1 MCKQHGLSLGGS
13 HPRGKKMKAI
23 LEFTYPEDQDKL
35 RHALNG
41 SKAISALIDIQMA
54 VRSYFK
60 HDANPADVLEMVR
73 ELTNTALAECGEE

>member
-1 MCKQHGLSLGGS
+1 
-13 HPRGKKMKAI
+13 MKAV

-41 SKAISALIDIQMA
+41 SKAVSALIDIQLT

-60 HDANPADVLEMVR
+60 HDANPQDVLTKVR

>member
-1 MCKQHGLSLGGS
+1 
-13 HPRGKKMKAI
+13 MKAV

-60 HDANPADVLEMVR
+60 HDANPKEVLEMVR

>member
-1 MCKQHGLSLGGS
+1 MCKQHGLSLGGN

-54 VRSYFK
+54 VRSHFK
-60 HDANPADVLEMVR
+60 HDANPSDVLGMVR

>member
-1 MCKQHGLSLGGS
+1 
-13 HPRGKKMKAI
+13 MKAI

-54 VRSYFK
+54 VRSHFK
-60 HDANPADVLEMVR
+60 HDANPVDVLEVVR

>member
-1 MCKQHGLSLGGS
+1 
-13 HPRGKKMKAI
+13 MKAI

-41 SKAISALIDIQMA
+41 TKAIHTLIDIQME
-54 VRSYFK
+54 VRNHFK
-60 HDANPADVLEMVR
+60 HDADPKDVLERVR

>member
-41 SKAISALIDIQMA
+41 SRAISALIDIQVE
-54 VRSYFK
+54 VRNYFK
-60 HDANPADVLEMVR
+60 YDANPQDVLTKVR

>member
-1 MCKQHGLSLGGS
+1 MSGQRGQGLVGHQLLG
-13 HPRGKKMKAI
+13 RKMKAV

-41 SKAISALIDIQMA
+41 SKAVSALIDIQLT

-60 HDANPADVLEMVR
+60 HDADPLMVLALVR
-73 ELTNTALAECGEE
+73 DLTNTALNECGEE

>member
-1 MCKQHGLSLGGS
+1 
-13 HPRGKKMKAI
+13 MKAI

-54 VRSYFK
+54 VRSNFK
-60 HDANPADVLEMVR
+60 HDADPSDVLGMVR

>member
-1 MCKQHGLSLGGS
+1 
-13 HPRGKKMKAI
+13 MKAV

-54 VRSYFK
+54 VRSHFK
-60 HDANPADVLEMVR
+60 HDVDPAQVLALVR
-73 ELTNTALAECGEE
+73 DLTNTALNECGEE

>member
-1 MCKQHGLSLGGS
+1 
-13 HPRGKKMKAI
+13 MKAV

-41 SKAISALIDIQMA
+41 AKAIYALTEIQME
-54 VRSYFK
+54 VRNHFK
-60 HDANPADVLEMVR
+60 HDANPKEVLERVR

>member
-1 MCKQHGLSLGGS
+1 
-13 HPRGKKMKAI
+13 MKAV

-60 HDANPADVLEMVR
+60 HDANPKEVLERVR